1 MYNLHTENWSS
12 SSYAQNDSREFM
24 KRQWNYFVGSAVVSF
39 HARAYAKLV
48 CFKDHDRQDLKIA
61 KTDSTDESWKTSI
74 ELFMLNVKVPR
85 LTQILMIPT
94 LILKKQLSLPLPR
107 FKDYWSLQS
116 SPICYF
122 LLWFEILLLALGK
135 IELSH
140 FV

>member
-1 MYNLHTENWSS
+1 
-12 SSYAQNDSREFM
+12 M
-24 KRQWNYFVGSAVVSF
+24 KRRWNYFVGSAVVSF

-85 LTQILMIPT
+85 LTQILMILT

-122 LLWFEILLLALGK
+122 LL
-135 IELSH
+135 
-140 FV
+140 

>member
-24 KRQWNYFVGSAVVSF
+24 KRRWNYFVGSAVVSF

-116 SPICYF
+116 SPIYYF